1 VTEEDNRTP
10 LQTLFDK
17 IAEMFEASAKPPVDL
32 ATTVEKR
39 SFTADQRRA
48 AAKSGAAMSDGSYP
62 ILNRSDLANAIRA
75 IGRAKNPAA
84 AKAHI
89 KSRAKALGATAMLPD
104 DWGGKA
110 AEGDTKQAVAT
121 APDTLEHK
129 LSKGSQLLQDT
140 LGALERLEVRNRR
153 GNATPESYRLAKA
166 YKDMNVDALAEV
178 LAADALNKIAE
189 SDNKIANAESLARKY
204 KDDNDALLKQMDETN
219 AGLEKLAARL
229 QKLEA
234 QPMPTK
240 TAGSVHAGEDEQEQ
254 FSADA
259 IAKAK
264 AALEDMTDQERALL
278 LTKVALQNPRRMNL
292 DPIKS
297 PPRSVGGTAGGREE
311 LR

>member
-1 VTEEDNRTP
+1 
-10 LQTLFDK
+10 
-17 IAEMFEASAKPPVDL
+17 
-32 ATTVEKR
+32 
-39 SFTADQRRA
+39 
-48 AAKSGAAMSDGSYP
+48 
-62 ILNRSDLANAIRA
+62 
-75 IGRAKNPAA
+75 
-84 AKAHI
+84 
-89 KSRAKALGATAMLPD
+89 MLPD

-110 AEGDTKQAVAT
+110 ANAEGDTKQAVAT

-129 LSKGSQLLQDT
+129 LSKSGQLLQDT

-189 SDNKIANAESLARKY
+189 SDSKIANAESLAKKY
-204 KDDNDALLKQMDETN
+204 KDDNDALLKQIDETN

-240 TAGSVHAGEDEQEQ
+240 TAGSIHAGESEQAQ

-278 LTKVALQNPRRMNL
+278 LTKVALQHPRRMNL
-292 DPIKS
+292 DPVKS